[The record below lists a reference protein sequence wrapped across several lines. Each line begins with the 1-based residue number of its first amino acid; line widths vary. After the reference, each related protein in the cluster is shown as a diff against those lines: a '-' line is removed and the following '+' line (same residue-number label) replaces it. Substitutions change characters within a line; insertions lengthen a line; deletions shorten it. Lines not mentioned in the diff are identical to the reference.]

1 MTAIF
6 VVILNTICAEH
17 LKTHRIKESDG
28 FGVMESICPPVIVN
42 YIWKISPKTKK
53 IETMAWMGFT
63 GQDRYEMT
71 IKLGLDSIKNYKKGL
86 SLIDCLPS
94 DESLDWVTLDIE
106 KKQLNCN

>member
-1 MTAIF
+1 
-6 VVILNTICAEH
+6 
-17 LKTHRIKESDG
+17 
-28 FGVMESICPPVIVN
+28 
-42 YIWKISPKTKK
+42 
-53 IETMAWMGFT
+53 MAWMGFT

-106 KKQLNCN
+106 KKTIELQLN